1 MQFKAL
7 LEAIDLNEQYCMK
20 DFIWLQVIG
29 RLELGAE
36 GAGSARHHWREVQ
49 AAPRRQIA
57 DWHKLKE

>member
-1 MQFKAL
+1 MWKSFQNYVL
-7 LEAIDLNEQYCMK
+7 TIPVHP
-20 DFIWLQVIG
+20 QVIG
-29 RLELGAE
+29 RLELGAV